1 MATSKDGI
9 KGLLDAAKFKY
20 KHLDDDE
27 PIWVSTL
34 MDEYINFHQIEVAP
48 NIPPKMTHVSISVHE
63 NGEFVLLIIPFLYKA
78 TPGNDIY
85 RVLQFINH
93 LNTSLKIATHSFDP
107 EDGEIRVAA
116 ELALEDSEITAIQLT
131 RYVMALLSAAD
142 DYAEEWREL
151 LGLPDDVDDP
161 PAPGSG
167 DDGDDGDD
175 KSKGEL
181 IELFGKFLDDVY
193 DNR

>member
-1 MATSKDGI
+1 MATSKDEL
-9 KGLLDAAKFKY
+9 KDLLEEAEVMY
-20 KHLDDDE
+20 KHLDDDD
-27 PIWVSTL
+27 PIWVSTI

-48 NIPPKMTHVSISVHE
+48 DMPPKLTHVSITPHE
-63 NGEFVLLIIPFLYKA
+63 DGEFVFLSIPLLYKA

-85 RVLQFINH
+85 RVLQHINY
-93 LNTSLKIATHSFDP
+93 LNSTLKLAVHSFDP
-107 EDGEIRVAA
+107 EDGEIRISA
-116 ELALEDSEITAIQLT
+116 ELALEDSGITSIQLR
-131 RYVMALLSAAD
+131 RYLFSLVSAAD
-142 DYAEEWREL
+142 DYAKEWRDI
-151 LGLPDDVDDP
+151 LGFPDHVDDP
-161 PAPGSG
+161 PSSGSG